1 MDLLLTNQIAI
12 VTGASRGIG
21 RAIAETLSAEG
32 MKLVLV
38 ARSQVEL
45 EALAASLPNE
55 SLVQA
60 VDLRKPESANQVVA
74 ETVRHFGG
82 IDLLVNNA
90 GATKRGDFLMLTD
103 DEWKDGFDLKFLAAM
118 RLSRAAWPYLQ
129 AIQGKIDW
137 QRRVHHR
144 RHGQCCLDEPDQG
157 PRRPRRPGRSAGER
171 GQPGFHR
178 HGAPADAHPKLCQRQ
193 KHHSRRGRTAAA
205 A

>member
-38 ARSQVEL
+38 ARSLVEL

-60 VDLRKPESANQVVA
+60 VDLRNPESANQVVA

-90 GATKRGDFLMLTD
+90 GATKRGDFLTLTD
-103 DEWKDGFDLKFLAAM
+103 DEWKDGFDLKFLGAM

-129 AIQGKIDW
+129 ATEGKI
-137 QRRVHHR
+137 VNVI
-144 RHGQCCLDEPDQG
+144 GVG
-157 PRRPRRPGRSAGER
+157 
-171 GQPGFHR
+171 
-178 HGAPADAHPKLCQRQ
+178 
-193 KHHSRRGRTAAA
+193 GRTGSAEFTIGGTVNAALMNLTKA
-205 A
+205 LADRGVRDGVRVNAVNPG